1 MEIVPEF
8 RLLCLALRTPDD
20 ASGEDALR
28 EAAVSS
34 IDWDAIVA
42 GARRHRVAPRLVA
55 GLQGCATVPA
65 PVFDQIKRQAAV
77 AVRRSLGQITEVG
90 LLHEAFAAA
99 GIRVLFLKGVV
110 LSAQLFGD
118 GARRDARDIDVL
130 AEPGKFGAAA
140 ELIER
145 LGYRC
150 HEYARSPRQ
159 RRHYARQIKDVEFRH
174 ARTGMRLEL
183 HHRLRDNP
191 SLLPTDFDALWRE
204 RDEVRLGDNVIPT
217 LPRAVLPLYLC
228 VHAAGHGWER
238 LQWLVDFAEA
248 ARSNGGIEDLLAA
261 AERAGL
267 LAPILHAL
275 MLAHD
280 WLALP
285 VAGPHLARARES
297 AAVRRLDRIL
307 AHLYSGSAWYAVPP
321 RNTPAGYARYSLWQR
336 LYRLSLKADWR
347 YRFEQVRRE
356 WFTAADWHTLPLPD
370 SLFFLYPLARPFAW
384 IGRRRRR

>member
-1 MEIVPEF
+1 MEMFPEF
-8 RLLCLALRTPDD
+8 RLFCLALRTMYD
-20 ASGEDALR
+20 APGVEALR

-34 IDWDAIVA
+34 IDWDAILA
-42 GARRHRVAPRLVA
+42 GARRHRVAPLLVA
-55 GLQGCATVPA
+55 GLQDTVDVPA
-65 PVFDQIKRQAAV
+65 PVFDQIKRQAAA
-77 AVRRSLGQITEVG
+77 AVQRSLGQIAEIG
-90 LLHEAFAAA
+90 LLHEAFVEA
-99 GIRVLFLKGVV
+99 GIRVLFLKGVA

-118 GARRDARDIDVL
+118 GAKRDARDIDAL
-130 AEPGKFGAAA
+130 AEPEKFDAAVK
-140 ELIER
+140 LVER
-145 LGYRC
+145 LGYRRY
-150 HEYARSPRQ
+150 EYARSPRQ
-159 RRHYARQIKDVEFRH
+159 RRHYARQIKDIEFRH
-174 ARTGMRLEL
+174 VRTGMRLEL

-191 SLLPTDFDALWRE
+191 SLLPTDFDALWRD
-204 RDEVRLGDNVIPT
+204 RDQVRLGDKVIST

-228 VHAAGHGWER
+228 VHGAGHGWER
-238 LQWLVDFAEA
+238 LQWLVDFAGA
-248 ARSNGGIEDLLAA
+248 LRSNSGLEDALVA

-285 VAGPHLARARES
+285 VAGPHLARAQ
-297 AAVRRLDRIL
+297 ANAVVRRLDRIL
-307 AHLYSGSAWYAVPP
+307 AHLYSGSAWCAVPP

-347 YRFEQVRRE
+347 YRFEQARRE